1 MTRPMQLGL
10 SLVAAAAG
18 AVVLATPAAA
28 VKCERGYQRV
38 QGNLIAT
45 PYCKDQYL
53 AVVSR
58 QYGFKAS
65 AAKIRNNPNYKKEL
79 CRFVFNDIRV
89 QETCLNAGVPEGYG
103 GGGR

>member
-1 MTRPMQLGL
+1 MSTMGKVAGFAAT
-10 SLVAAAAG
+10 LVALVALAGPAAAAI
-18 AVVLATPAAA
+18 
-28 VKCERGYQRV
+28 KCENGFQRV

-45 PYCKDQYL
+45 PYCQDQYL
-53 AVVSR
+53 AQVAR

-89 QETCLNAGVPEGYG
+89 QTTCLDAGVPEFYG
-103 GGGR
+103 GGAP